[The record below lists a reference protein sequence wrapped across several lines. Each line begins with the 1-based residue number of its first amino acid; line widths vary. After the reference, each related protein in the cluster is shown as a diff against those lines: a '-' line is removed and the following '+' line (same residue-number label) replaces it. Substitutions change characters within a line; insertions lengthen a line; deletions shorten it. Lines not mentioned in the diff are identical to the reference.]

1 MINRY
6 IEIFKN
12 NAILTK
18 QKLESEL
25 EMLLNDNTMDIEKK
39 IKKTEKIIIKIND
52 ISNVYTTFESYINT
66 TKLEKN
72 GNT

>member
-12 NAILTK
+12 NTILTK
-18 QKLESEL
+18 QKLEAEL

-39 IKKTEKIIIKIND
+39 IKKTKKIITKIND

>member
-12 NAILTK
+12 NTILTK

-39 IKKTEKIIIKIND
+39 IKKLVL
-52 ISNVYTTFESYINT
+52 SFYIFLMIQAEYYLYQT
-66 TKLEKN
+66 QQKYPSVF
-72 GNT
+72 

>member
-12 NAILTK
+12 NTILTK

-25 EMLLNDNTMDIEKK
+25 EMLLNNNTMDIEKK
-39 IKKTEKIIIKIND
+39 IKKTEKIITKIND
-52 ISNVYTTFESYINT
+52 IANVYTTFESYINT
-66 TKLEKN
+66 TKLEEN